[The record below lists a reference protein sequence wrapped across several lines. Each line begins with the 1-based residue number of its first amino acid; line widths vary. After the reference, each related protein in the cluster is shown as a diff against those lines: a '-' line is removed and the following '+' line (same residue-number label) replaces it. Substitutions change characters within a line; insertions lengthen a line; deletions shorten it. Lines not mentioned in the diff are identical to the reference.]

1 MLIPD
6 NIHPEQS
13 LYYNGSL
20 VLEVLLARRGIDL
33 LDLYSEIQKSKEMT
47 MPVLVLCLDWL
58 YLLDLVSVTEH
69 GKVTLCS

>member
-20 VLEVLLARRGIDL
+20 VLEVLLTRGEIDL
-33 LDLYSEIQKSKEMT
+33 LDLYSEIQKSREMT

-58 YLLDLVSVTEH
+58 YLLDIVSVTEQC
-69 GKVTLCS
+69 KVTLCS